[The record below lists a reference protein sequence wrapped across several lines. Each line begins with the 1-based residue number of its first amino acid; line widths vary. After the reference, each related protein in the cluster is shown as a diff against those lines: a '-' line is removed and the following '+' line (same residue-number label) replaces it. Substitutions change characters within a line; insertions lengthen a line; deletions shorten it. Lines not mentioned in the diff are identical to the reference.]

1 MKHSSPI
8 TSTICKNNFSKFHY
22 WFKKE
27 NPSSKTEKVIT
38 VYALVCNVVVSLT
51 SHPASP
57 QGAGKKGIM
66 RQNELGLYSNI
77 PSLNVPRIYGG
88 D

>member
-1 MKHSSPI
+1 MQEKL
-8 TSTICKNNFSKFHY
+8 
-22 WFKKE
+22 E
-27 NPSSKTEKVIT
+27 NDII
-38 VYALVCNVVVSLT
+38 VYGLVCNVVVCISKK
-51 SHPASP
+51 P